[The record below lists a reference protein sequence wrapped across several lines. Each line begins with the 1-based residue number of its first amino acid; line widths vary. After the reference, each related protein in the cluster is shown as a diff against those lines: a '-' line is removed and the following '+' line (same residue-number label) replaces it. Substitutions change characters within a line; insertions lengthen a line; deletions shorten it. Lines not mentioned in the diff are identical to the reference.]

1 MNTENLAYSNSSDS
15 LIVKALCRDLL
26 LRGVSFDIS
35 AADEM
40 LRFFQYAQGHGLEQ
54 AVAMYLDSGHRIW
67 TAQRQIL
74 AWRFGSLSWG
84 GPILDFASGYGRV
97 TRHIVADI
105 PEDRVWVSDIY
116 AGGVAFQERELGVHG
131 IVSTVKPE
139 EFTCDQRFDAI
150 LVSSLF
156 THLPKSTFIGWLRR
170 LGSLLN
176 PGGILL
182 FSVHD
187 ISLYREG
194 PVEPHEGIVFREI
207 SESGSLDTCDYGSSW
222 VTESFVRSAVEEA
235 IGTYPISRIPRGLA
249 SFQDLYVVIKE
260 EPARTADF
268 SGLKLKRDADGFL
281 EHCSWTGKRSLR
293 LSGWIADRVTGQ
305 APREVRI
312 GIDGELTASCRDLQ
326 SRPSLSSTFTDD
338 PTEVAGWQITVDLPE
353 TANPESA
360 HLSVWGISCQGE
372 DLSLYSGPVS
382 WACLRSA
389 QLDVVMVRNEMSRQ
403 EALHGEQLEQQKNA
417 YESRLSES
425 AGEIAALTSRL
436 RGMEASR
443 FWKARNLWFRLKR
456 ALGLTEEQ

>member
-1 MNTENLAYSNSSDS
+1 MNPENLAYSNSSDS

-26 LRGVSFDIS
+26 MRGVSFNIS

-40 LRFFQYAQGHGLEQ
+40 LQFFQYAQGRDLEQ
-54 AVAMYLDSGHRIW
+54 AVAMYLDSGGRIW
-67 TAQRQIL
+67 ATQRQIL

-97 TRHIVADI
+97 TRHIVADV
-105 PEDRVWVSDIY
+105 PKDRVWVSDIY

-139 EFTCDQRFDAI
+139 EFVCDQRFDAI

-156 THLPKSTFIGWLRR
+156 THLSKSRFIGWLRR

-187 ISLYREG
+187 ISLYRES
-194 PVEPHEGIVFREI
+194 PAAPQEGILFREI
-207 SESGSLDTCDYGSSW
+207 SESSSLDTLDYGSSW

-235 IGTYPISRIPRGLA
+235 IGAYPVLRIPRGLA
-249 SFQDLYVVIKE
+249 SFQDLYVVSKE
-260 EPARTADF
+260 AADF

-281 EHCSWTGKRSLR
+281 EHCSWAGKRSLR
-293 LSGWIADRVTGQ
+293 LGGWIADRVTGQ
-305 APREVRI
+305 PPREVRI
-312 GIDGELTASCRDLQ
+312 SIDGELMASCRDLQ
-326 SRPSLSSTFTDD
+326 PRPALSSTFTDD
-338 PTEVAGWQITVDLPE
+338 PVEVAGWQITMDLPA
-353 TANPESA
+353 TVDTESA

-372 DLSLYSGPVS
+372 DLGLYSGPVA

-389 QLDVVMVRNEMSRQ
+389 QLDTAMVRNQMSRQ
-403 EALHGEQLEQQKNA
+403 EALHGEQLEQQKSV
-417 YESRLSES
+417 YESRLSQS

-443 FWKARNLWFRLKR
+443 FWKARNLWFRMKR
-456 ALGLTEEQ
+456 ALGLTKEQ